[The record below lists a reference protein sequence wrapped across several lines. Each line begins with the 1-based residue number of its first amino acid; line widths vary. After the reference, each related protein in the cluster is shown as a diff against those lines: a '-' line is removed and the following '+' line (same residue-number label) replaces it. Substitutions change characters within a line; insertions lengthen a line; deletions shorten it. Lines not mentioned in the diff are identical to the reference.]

1 MSNLDI
7 ITTDEDFVDRTETQN
22 QFFEEYEKYKDILEK
37 NNELGKDNK
46 LVISI
51 FGYRGFQLISNHISR
66 ENFAKLCEKTSA
78 V

>member
-51 FGYRGFQLISNHISR
+51 FGYRGF
-66 ENFAKLCEKTSA
+66 
-78 V
+78 